1 MPTSLTVR
9 CECFDAVDDADFLI
23 GHVTAAQRRRQMG
36 HKDDNTFQD
45 YIGKTSGVDVQAII
59 IGESPNQSLIDFV
72 ASTQASVDQDAP
84 REHGSLLVHARKRND
99 RPEGAAATH
108 TLNSQDPY
116 DPFEGE
122 DAVDPFT
129 SAPRRQS
136 PSRFLTAYLRHD
148 VHRHDFVSKSDRVS
162 NKPHHS
168 LSEVVAP
175 LRAMATPRSEDWS
188 YPGAQPT
195 CTNRC
200 RYCNVDVSSR

>member
-1 MPTSLTVR
+1 MQTSLTVSDA
-9 CECFDAVDDADFLI
+9 CFDDVAEADLLA
-23 GHVTAAQRRRQMG
+23 GHVTAAQRRRQLG

-45 YIGKTSGVDVQAII
+45 YIGKTSGVDVQAIM
-59 IGESPNQSLIDFV
+59 IGESPNQSLMDFV
-72 ASTQASVDQDAP
+72 ASMQASVNQDAP

-99 RPEGAAATH
+99 PREGAALTH
-108 TLNSQDPY
+108 TLISQELY
-116 DPFEGE
+116 DPFEGD

-129 SAPRRQS
+129 SAPRRMS

-148 VHRHDFVSKSDRVS
+148 VPRHDFVSKCDRVS
-162 NKPHHS
+162 DKPPRS

-175 LRAMATPRSEDWS
+175 LREMATPHSKDWT

-200 RYCNVDVSSR
+200 RYCDVDISGR